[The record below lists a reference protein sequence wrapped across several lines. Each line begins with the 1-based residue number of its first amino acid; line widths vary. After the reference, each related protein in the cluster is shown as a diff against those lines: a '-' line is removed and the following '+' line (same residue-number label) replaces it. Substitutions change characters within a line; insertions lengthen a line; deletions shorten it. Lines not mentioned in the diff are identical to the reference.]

1 MKGPIL
7 ATVALAAMLAGEV
20 PIAQAVVFV
29 RTPPPRPRSM
39 GVVGRSPGPGFV
51 WTGGYWRWGRG
62 RRGRRGRV
70 CVDARQV
77 ETRTANRCG
86 LGLPKM
92 APQSWGLHVRC
103 RPLALKAG
111 AQKLTNLSRHRL
123 LTSAVPIEPAV
134 PIRAA
139 GSNPSRDR

>member
-29 RTPPPRPRSM
+29 RTPPPRPLSV

-62 RRGRRGRV
+62 RRGRRAGYAWVPGRWRR
-70 CVDARQV
+70 AP
-77 ETRTANRCG
+77 RTGAVWV
-86 LGLPKM
+86 
-92 APQSWGLHVRC
+92 APRWRS
-103 RPLALKAG
+103 
-111 AQKLTNLSRHRL
+111 SRGGYTFVSGRW
-123 LTSAVPIEPAV
+123 
-134 PIRAA
+134 R
-139 GSNPSRDR
+139 